1 MDNKVTQEVRKLFA
15 EIARQELDKIIP
27 NVEMVYDGVIDYY
40 TTTDAN
46 GNEIQDMSRLV
57 VRVKG
62 EQYDIQSTIDNGGV
76 FIRNPHSV
84 PLNHGTVVRV
94 NAKGG
99 NLHNAYINIGYE
111 KQ

>member
-1 MDNKVTQEVRKLFA
+1 MDNKVTQEIRKLFA
-15 EIARQELDKIIP
+15 EIAKQELDKIIP
-27 NVEMVYDGVIDYY
+27 NVEMVYDGVVDYF
-40 TTTDAN
+40 TTTDAD
-46 GNEIQDMSRLV
+46 GNEVQDEKRLV

-62 EQYDIQSTIDNGGV
+62 EQYDIQSTDDNDGV

-84 PLNHGTVVRV
+84 VLKHGTAVRV

-111 KQ
+111 RQ

>member
-1 MDNKVTQEVRKLFA
+1 MDNKITQEVRKLFA
-15 EIARQELDKIIP
+15 EIAKQEIDKVMP

-40 TTTDAN
+40 TEKNPDGTETTD
-46 GNEIQDMSRLV
+46 EKRLV
-57 VRVKG
+57 VKVKG
-62 EQYDIQSTIDNGGV
+62 EQYDIASREDNQGV
-76 FIRNPHSV
+76 FMRNPYSV
-84 PLNHGTVVRV
+84 SLKKGMAVRI